1 MPQPDLS
8 DLNEW
13 NVLVGRVSGNWDRAA
28 LKVQPFSEAPGRFAA
43 GARLCAEASGAVGSE
58 RRESERRVLEVR
70 SSRRSG
76 HAWII
81 DCGLSTAAE
90 AAALKGAQ
98 LFVHPAMRL
107 PLDED
112 EFYIDQLLG
121 LRVQTEAGE
130 DLGEIEEVLET
141 PAHDVYVTPLAMIPG
156 HSDFIAR
163 TDFENRL
170 LIVRDVPGLRIADAN
185 SDSADER
192 SNERAQDN
200 EEVAPAGEADGA

>member
-13 NVLVGRVSGNWDRAA
+13 NVLVGRVSGTWDRAA

-43 GARLCAEASGAVGSE
+43 GARLCAEASGAVN
-58 RRESERRVLEVR
+58 SERRVLEVR

-76 HAWII
+76 HAWIL
-81 DCGLSTAAE
+81 DCGLNTAAE
-90 AAALKGAQ
+90 AAAFRGAQ
-98 LFVHPAMRL
+98 LFVHPAMRP
-107 PLDED
+107 PLQED

-163 TDFENRL
+163 TDFENRVL
-170 LIVRDVPGLRIADAN
+170 VVRDAPGLRIADA
-185 SDSADER
+185 SAGSADAR
-192 SNERAQDN
+192 SEDADEGHQV
-200 EEVAPAGEADGA
+200 EAPAGGASGAS